1 MAKDFVH
8 ASDDLSPASE
18 QEYGGGVELP
28 TTGFLVFGL
37 ISFWIYTVWSYC
49 WILENHLVSRLEY
62 FTRLIE
68 VSGLS
73 EERQGAF
80 KTIVRR
86 GFGFSRAPKYLCTVL
101 YLVCGI
107 IVVFLFL
114 YRSFSGELE
123 YRLELVLVAVA
134 ALLFCSAS
142 MWFLLAAS
150 RTMKNHEYHELL
162 LLGMAHDPEGFKMV
176 QPSDKFVRRW
186 NAHQTRIALFL
197 VVTIPMTVSP
207 ILAVYHSYAILG
219 GSLEHLDLII
229 FGWIVLLLLFAAVFH
244 LWGSHILI
252 SMYNGHLRIE
262 AVNRHR
268 MSEVRAGKASA
279 LEASAGADAI
289 PQRTLAAIMIT
300 DMVGFSKDM
309 ESREEKTYQK
319 LLAHNELIRRHIEAN
334 RGEEIKTM
342 GDAFLVQFKSAVD
355 AVRAGIGIQSD
366 FSRYNKDKPEPEK
379 ILVRIGIHIG
389 DVLLVGKDVIGN
401 GVNVASRI
409 EPLADPGGICIS
421 GDVYNVVKKSIELQ
435 VLRLDKRE
443 LKNIRDSPDLYKI
456 VVQSVVE
463 ARTE

>member
-1 MAKDFVH
+1 MTENINHDA
-8 ASDDLSPASE
+8 DDLSPASE
-18 QEYGGGVELP
+18 EEYGRGIELA

-49 WILENHLVSRLEY
+49 RILENHLVNRLGY
-62 FTRLIE
+62 FTGLLD

-73 EERQGAF
+73 PERQEVF
-80 KTIVRR
+80 NTIVQK
-86 GFGFSRAPKYLCTVL
+86 GFRFSRAPKYLCTVL
-101 YLVCGI
+101 YFVCAI
-107 IVVFLFL
+107 IVVSLFL

-123 YRLELVLVAVA
+123 YRLELVLVAIA

-142 MWFLLAAS
+142 MYFLLAAS

-162 LLGMAHDPEGFKMV
+162 LLGMAHDREGFKMV
-176 QPSDKFVRRW
+176 QPSARFVRRW
-186 NAHQTRIALFL
+186 NTHQNWIALFL
-197 VVTIPMTVSP
+197 AATIPMTVSP
-207 ILAVYHSYAILG
+207 IVAVYHSYAIVG
-219 GSLEHLDLII
+219 GAMEHLDLII
-229 FGWIVLLLLFAAVFH
+229 LGWMVLLLLFAAIFH

-252 SMYNGHLRIE
+252 SMFNGHLRIE
-262 AVNRHR
+262 ALNRHR
-268 MSEVRAGKASA
+268 WSERTAGRATAVESA
-279 LEASAGADAI
+279 PGADAI

-319 LLAHNELIRRHIEAN
+319 LLVHNELIRRNISVN

-366 FSRYNKDKPEPEK
+366 FSRYNKDKPEPER

-421 GDVYNVVKKSIELQ
+421 GDVYNVVKKSIELH
-435 VLRLDKRE
+435 VLRLGRRE
-443 LKNIRDSPDLYKI
+443 LKNIQDSPDLYKI
-456 VVQSVVE
+456 VVQSVG
-463 ARTE
+463 